1 MAQVKFD
8 VGPLRETLG
17 RNQTWDGRT
26 RADLKTE
33 NRVSEAHRIPI
44 LTRGEIRAEPLDVCP
59 ETWKS
64 AAVAVAMDSYP
75 LREFL
80 NSAVD
85 S

>member
-8 VGPLRETLG
+8 VGRLRETLG

-33 NRVSEAHRIPI
+33 NRVSEAHRNPI
-44 LTRGEIRAEPLDVCP
+44 LTRGEIRIEPLNVRS

-64 AAVAVAMDSYP
+64 PAVTVAPDSYP

-80 NSAVD
+80 NSSVD